1 MKKSRY
7 TEAQIVGFIKE
18 ADAGMPVAELC
29 RRHGFSD
36 ASFYKWRAK
45 YGGLQASDVKR
56 LREVETENSRLKK
69 LLAEVHLDIEAL
81 KQAFGVKRLSYRLSA
96 RRSRGCWN
104 RASFRSAGVSSGG
117 VIQGQLAP
125 SAAGDGGGNRLAG
138 NHHHPRPATPPVWLS
153 PHP

>member
-1 MKKSRY
+1 MYSSDGAEIMISPSNTGFTPLPRGHPHVACPQSAVGPSRH
-7 TEAQIVGFIKE
+7 VFG
-18 ADAGMPVAELC
+18 GME
-29 RRHGFSD
+29 
-36 ASFYKWRAK
+36 
-45 YGGLQASDVKR
+45 ASDGMR

-69 LLAEVHLDIEAL
+69 LLAEAQLDIEAL
-81 KQAFGVKRLSYRLSA
+81 KQAFGVKRYPHRRSA